1 MAVRILESGGKSIRV
16 GAKVTAVFTLLN
28 FDTEIHSEMWL
39 CYTSFYFTFLGLC
52 FFFANDITCCSYLF
66 YTSEVMLHKKGN

>member
-52 FFFANDITCCSYLF
+52 FFFLLMTLLAVHIYFTL
-66 YTSEVMLHKKGN
+66 VK